1 MQGKVIIT
9 MQESLRAAQF
19 NASALP
25 NILRQKIQVITL
37 LLLYICIIFHDSK
50 KHQSYSIRPL
60 GKKSPCATKRT
71 HLYYGQ
77 QESRMVG
84 TCVSDKI

>member
-1 MQGKVIIT
+1 GNEAFSYDV
-9 MQESLRAAQF
+9 SGLF
-19 NASALP
+19 FLDD
-25 NILRQKIQVITL
+25 
-37 LLLYICIIFHDSK
+37 ICIIFHDSK
-50 KHQSYSIRPL
+50 KHQSYSVRPL

-84 TCVSDKI
+84 TCVLDKI

>member
-1 MQGKVIIT
+1 MAKVQIKFEKRTFGDVYFGNEAFSYDVSGLFIT
-9 MQESLRAAQF
+9 S
-19 NASALP
+19 
-25 NILRQKIQVITL
+25 
-37 LLLYICIIFHDSK
+37 LLYICIIFHDSK
-50 KHQSYSIRPL
+50 KHQSYSVRPL

>member
-1 MQGKVIIT
+1 MTLQKYKKN
-9 MQESLRAAQF
+9 LR
-19 NASALP
+19 NALLETF
-25 NILRQKIQVITL
+25 ILVMKHFLMML
-37 LLLYICIIFHDSK
+37 LLYIYICIIFHDSK
-50 KHQSYSIRPL
+50 KHQSYSVRPL

>member
-1 MQGKVIIT
+1 MGDVYFGNEAFSYDVLGLFIT
-9 MQESLRAAQF
+9 
-19 NASALP
+19 
-25 NILRQKIQVITL
+25 

-50 KHQSYSIRPL
+50 KHQSYSVRPL

-84 TCVSDKI
+84 MCVSDKI

>member
-1 MQGKVIIT
+1 MTLQKYKKN
-9 MQESLRAAQF
+9 LR
-19 NASALP
+19 NALLETF
-25 NILRQKIQVITL
+25 ILVM
-37 LLLYICIIFHDSK
+37 
-50 KHQSYSIRPL
+50 KHHSYSVRPL